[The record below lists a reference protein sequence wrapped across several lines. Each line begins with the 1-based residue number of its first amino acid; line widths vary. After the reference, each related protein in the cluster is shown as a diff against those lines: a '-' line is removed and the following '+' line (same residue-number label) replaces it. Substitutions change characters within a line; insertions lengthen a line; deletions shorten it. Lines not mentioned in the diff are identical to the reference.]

1 MAGLLLILGALGA
14 AAAFGASSGRAPSS
28 GRRGSGASRP
38 TTTTPINPR
47 TERPWCEMRAT
58 DWSVAELRNRDAL
71 IRWARCSTTSAAELA
86 IMRERLTRAFHDAA
100 TDREALAF
108 AQTRDRAE
116 AAWRE
121 THRAPATEAPPASEQ
136 PASEARTTEER
147 LDDAEARMEAVRAAD
162 EAWERGYEERRQA
175 RARRAQDEA
184 WDRARDGG

>member
-1 MAGLLLILGALGA
+1 MAGLILILGALGA

-28 GRRGSGASRP
+28 GRRGSSASRP
-38 TTTTPINPR
+38 TTTPINPR

-136 PASEARTTEER
+136 PAEE
-147 LDDAEARMEAVRAAD
+147 
-162 EAWERGYEERRQA
+162 GT
-175 RARRAQDEA
+175 
-184 WDRARDGG
+184 DGG